1 MSLENILSEREATHG
16 DYADV
21 AWISQTMKS
30 TLRAHGKWPFL
41 DFPMAQSLDLMCGKI
56 ARIVAGDELEKDH
69 WLDIQGYAQL
79 ALREIEK
86 GEANHDEQS
95 ATSYCGAD

>member
-1 MSLENILSEREATHG
+1 
-16 DYADV
+16 
-21 AWISQTMKS
+21 
-30 TLRAHGKWPFL
+30 
-41 DFPMAQSLDLMCGKI
+41 MCDKM

>member
-16 DYADV
+16 DYTQV
-21 AWISQTMKS
+21 AWISQTMKDA
-30 TLRAHGKWPFL
+30 LRTNEKWAFL
-41 DFPMAQSLDLMCGKI
+41 SPYMRQSLDLICDKM
-56 ARIVAGDELEKDH
+56 ARIVARYEEEPDH

-79 ALREIEK
+79 ALREIQK
-86 GEANHDEQS
+86 GEVGYDEQS